1 MSRYPTSRNLG
12 ELPTAHFLTFPLS
25 KCYPGSIERFSED
38 IDLTFYK
45 AEGLSNKQIEPG
57 LISGDHFALGDIE
70 YNRVWYIDDPE
81 IMRLIENLIVYSL
94 LRDEYRRTVKDN
106 KK

>member
-1 MSRYPTSRNLG
+1 MTGNTVHFNHSGRIAVGHLG
-12 ELPTAHFLTFPLS
+12 S
-25 KCYPGSIERFSED
+25 GKVK
-38 IDLTFYK
+38 DLLNYVTEK
-45 AEGLSNKQIEPG
+45 EPE

-94 LRDEYRRTVKDN
+94 LRDEYRRTVKDS